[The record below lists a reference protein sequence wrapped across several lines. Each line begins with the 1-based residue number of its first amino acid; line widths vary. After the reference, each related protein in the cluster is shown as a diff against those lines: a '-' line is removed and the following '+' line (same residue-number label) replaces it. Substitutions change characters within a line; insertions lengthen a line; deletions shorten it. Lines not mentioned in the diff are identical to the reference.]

1 MKGCPIVTLRSGSL
15 MVNEVNGGADDLR
28 CVKIVER
35 TFGEG
40 EGDKEYRVS
49 KARLRRWCNGGA
61 GSESGRVLS

>member
-15 MVNEVNGGADDLR
+15 MVNDVNGGEDDLR

-49 KARLRRWCNGGA
+49 KARLRR
-61 GSESGRVLS
+61 